1 MEIIESFVDI
11 GKSVV
16 YFSFIIKSVIIH
28 RRVLTEMELRLGLGV
43 QSTIIFMLHDAEER
57 KKNMNENEKINIK
70 YIGHFL
76 VNELLY
82 IEQNFILFRE

>member
-57 KKNMNENEKINIK
+57 KKI
-70 YIGHFL
+70 
-76 VNELLY
+76 
-82 IEQNFILFRE
+82 